1 MKCVFCVIS
10 NTTSSTLMSS
20 EFPPMFFLNGYIYTI
35 PYILIPL
42 SKFISRVLYL
52 GSQQKQMTHMNRQS
66 EKA

>member
-20 EFPPMFFLNGYIYTI
+20 EFLCFLLNGYTYTI
-35 PYILIPL
+35 LHILIPL